1 MNDQNHR
8 VADATRYLITQIVPA
23 FAREL
28 DAQADKL
35 PISQPAECLSTPPRT
50 ERLRIKLTRYEGH
63 LALRLK
69 NDTLSSQHSHDS

>member
-35 PISQPAECLSTPPRT
+35 PISQPAESKHASEDGASPDQAHEVRRT
-50 ERLRIKLTRYEGH
+50 SRVAVEE
-63 LALRLK
+63 
-69 NDTLSSQHSHDS
+69 